1 MKRYT
6 STLWVNTDQS
16 ISARII
22 ISYYSRTRKKS
33 QRYYDS
39 VMIRV
44 GDSVVQISRLPAVEL
59 HRTLRVML
67 TALVLLPYYIDH
79 AVHLNPDKERLLD
92 FLIKARF
99 LRKVKTSITRL
110 NKKSILSLMDASIAS
125 TGLVLNQL
133 PPIS

>member
-22 ISYYSRTRKKS
+22 ISYYSQTRYKS

-39 VMIRV
+39 GMIRV
-44 GDSVVQISRLPAVEL
+44 GNSVVQISRLPAVGL

-67 TALVLLPYYIDH
+67 TALALLPDYIDH
-79 AVHLNPDKERLLD
+79 AARLDPVKERLLD
-92 FLIKARF
+92 FLISC
-99 LRKVKTSITRL
+99 LLYTS
-110 NKKSILSLMDASIAS
+110 DAADE
-125 TGLVLNQL
+125 
-133 PPIS
+133 